1 MIKTPKFPM
10 MFNENKGF
18 LNTSSTKEVIKFHII
33 NLFLTNPGEKISDGN
48 YGIGLR
54 RYLFELG
61 SAGIEGEIQASVLFQ
76 INKYMP
82 YIKVENSNVI
92 FLEEKNTLSVS
103 LRYMIL
109 ETSERDILTFEVETT
124 QMSNLQY

>member
-1 MIKTPKFPM
+1 MIKTPKFPI

-33 NLFLTNPGEKISDGN
+33 NLFLTNPGEKISNGN

>member
-1 MIKTPKFPM
+1 MIKTPKFPI